1 MNKNNKPWVTYEFGT
16 LYIEGQAHKEGE
28 TALSKST
35 FENLWDFIL
44 SSKSTDDSDIAM
56 SVHTRGGRKYIK
68 TGRFVG
74 TIQTKNGDVIEILPK
89 IFKASDKQETDEKVC
104 RRVFLNMLRH
114 LTDTR
119 ARSFQNASL
128 NTESNFPILEV
139 YISNYI
145 NAVEQLVI
153 GGLKKN
159 YALVEENQNFL
170 KGKLNI
176 KKQITTNA
184 TNKAKFAITYSKYI
198 EDIPQ
203 NRVVVTTLR
212 KLFDDSHS
220 ATNKAH
226 ISALLAIM
234 ADVPSC
240 KNIEN
245 DLKIASSTNR
255 LFSSYDMIIK
265 WSSQFLLNKG
275 FTTFSGDIVNQ
286 SLLFQAER
294 LFEDFIAFLFRKY
307 APSYYNTEAQN
318 ARYFLVDRHNGKGMF
333 KLRPDLVVEKEP
345 NNANYECIIIDT
357 KWKALDSSKP
367 DKSYL
372 IDIKDMYQLYAYG
385 QKYRHGHL
393 KEVGLDVMPK
403 LVLIYPYSEKFTSN
417 LPDFVYDEIKDNLGL
432 KLMVVPFN
440 LAEPGTYEK
449 QVHDIIK
456 SVSVDDNEQPIYK
469 IDWKPETV
477 IMMAADEIKPNCFTT
492 LVGCYKNE
500 EHLRWIVNNSLYNIR
515 LGEREGAIRNANK
528 ISAASR
534 LVLYSVDDPQKYR
547 VFELSTSQHIIA
559 DYELMKEKGY
569 PDAKPNNKYIL
580 YSIVEEMTV
589 TPYYDV
595 EDLKKRF
602 ASPKSA
608 LGEPFFFAVPK

>member
-333 KLRPDLVVEKEP
+333 KLRPDLVVEKDP

-456 SVSVDDNEQPIYK
+456 SVSVEDNEQPIYK

>member
-44 SSKSTDDSDIAM
+44 SSKSTDDSDMAM

-68 TGRFVG
+68 TSRYVG

-89 IFKASDKQETDEKVC
+89 IYKASDQQETDEKVC

-145 NAVEQLVI
+145 NAVEQLIV

-212 KLFDDSHS
+212 KLFDDSHN

-226 ISALLAIM
+226 ISALLNIM

-240 KNIEN
+240 SNVEN

-307 APSYYNTEAQN
+307 APYNTEAQN
-318 ARYFLVDRHNGKGMF
+318 ARYFLVDRHNGRGMF
-333 KLRPDLVVEKEP
+333 KLRPDIVVEKDA
-345 NNANYECIIIDT
+345 NNADYECIIIDT
-357 KWKALDSSKP
+357 KWKALDSSRP

-385 QKYRHGHL
+385 QKYRQGHI
-393 KEVGLDVMPK
+393 KEGGLDVYPK

-417 LPDFVYDEIKDNLGL
+417 LPDFVYDEIKETLGL
-432 KLMVVPFN
+432 RLMVVPFN
-440 LAEPGTYEK
+440 LSEPKTYK
-449 QVHDIIK
+449 DQVINIIR
-456 SVSVDDNEQPIYK
+456 SVNVDDDVQPIYNNEWNTDT
-469 IDWKPETV
+469 IV
-477 IMMAADEIKPNCFTT
+477 MMAAENVESREFTT
-492 LVGCYKNE
+492 LVGCYKNGD
-500 EHLRWIVNNSLYNIR
+500 HLKWILDKDYYNIR
-515 LGEREGAIRNANK
+515 LGDRKGAVKNINK
-528 ISAASR
+528 IAAASR
-534 LVLYSVDDPQKYR
+534 LILYNYNNPLEYR
-547 VFELSTSQHIIA
+547 VFELSTSQHTIA
-559 DYELMKEKGY
+559 GYELMKELDY
-569 PDAKPNNKYIL
+569 PNAQPDNKYIL
-580 YSIVEEMTV
+580 YTIKKEIPVI
-589 TPYYDV
+589 PYYDID
-595 EDLKKRF
+595 DLKKTH
-602 ASPKSA
+602 APKN
-608 LGEPFFFAVPK
+608 LEDGEPFFFLT